1 MPSQGR
7 PTRTRRKALG
17 EAFRYPLRIP
27 QRDGSIKLVPIYAP
41 TRELARAR
49 HQSGTRQIL
58 RSRQSGQLR
67 EISTVHENLRL
78 RALIEEM
85 NLRLPPEK
93 RMSSSAEERLLARRM
108 HLGKMPPLSKHSR
121 PRGK

>member
-1 MPSQGR
+1 MPLQGR
-7 PTRTRRKALG
+7 PTRARRKALG

-27 QRDGSIKLVPIYAP
+27 QKDGSIKLVPIHAP

-49 HQSGTRQIL
+49 NQSGTRQEL
-58 RSRQSGQLR
+58 RSRQSTQLR
-67 EISTVHENLRL
+67 EISTVHEQLRL
-78 RALIEEM
+78 RGLIEKM

-93 RMSSSAEERLLARRM
+93 RMSSLAEERLLARRM
-108 HLGKMPPLSKHSR
+108 RVGKMPPLSRHSR